1 VPAGGGRFIF
11 ALPWLGGS
19 LVGTTD
25 SDHPTPDLD
34 HVRPADDD
42 VEYLLEA
49 VNAFFGTELGASDI
63 TGAFAGVRPLIS
75 SADQGK
81 SVDIS
86 RKAELYETSS
96 GMVTITGGK
105 LTTWRRMAKM
115 AVDRLVERE
124 ARDAPCR
131 THEIPL
137 GQAIEASELPRVQG
151 VAPEA
156 YAALAGRY
164 GHTAHDVLAIAA
176 QRGALA
182 QPVVAGQPD
191 LLAEAVHA
199 ARHEQARTVGDVLLR
214 RTRLGL
220 VAARDVTADGGAAA
234 RRVAAAMA
242 PELGWDEGAVDRA
255 AAAFADEASAE
266 GLVPG

>member
-1 VPAGGGRFIF
+1 MPAGGGRFIF

-105 LTTWRRMAKM
+105 
-115 AVDRLVERE
+115 
-124 ARDAPCR
+124 
-131 THEIPL
+131 
-137 GQAIEASELPRVQG
+137 
-151 VAPEA
+151 
-156 YAALAGRY
+156 
-164 GHTAHDVLAIAA
+164 
-176 QRGALA
+176 
-182 QPVVAGQPD
+182 
-191 LLAEAVHA
+191 
-199 ARHEQARTVGDVLLR
+199 
-214 RTRLGL
+214 
-220 VAARDVTADGGAAA
+220 
-234 RRVAAAMA
+234 
-242 PELGWDEGAVDRA
+242 
-255 AAAFADEASAE
+255 
-266 GLVPG
+266 

>member
-1 VPAGGGRFIF
+1 
-11 ALPWLGGS
+11 
-19 LVGTTD
+19 
-25 SDHPTPDLD
+25 
-34 HVRPADDD
+34 
-42 VEYLLEA
+42 
-49 VNAFFGTELGASDI
+49 
-63 TGAFAGVRPLIS
+63 
-75 SADQGK
+75 
-81 SVDIS
+81 
-86 RKAELYETSS
+86 
-96 GMVTITGGK
+96 
-105 LTTWRRMAKM
+105 MAKM

-137 GQAIEASELPRVQG
+137 GQAIEASELPRVEG

-156 YAALAGRY
+156 YASLAGRY

-176 QRGALA
+176 QRSELA

-199 ARHEQARTVGDVLLR
+199 VRREQARTVGDVLLR

-220 VAARDVTADGGAAA
+220 VAARDVTADSGAAA
-234 RRVAAAMA
+234 RRVATAMA
-242 PELGWDEGAVDRA
+242 PELGWDDGATQRA
-255 AAAFADEASAE
+255 AAAFAGEASAE